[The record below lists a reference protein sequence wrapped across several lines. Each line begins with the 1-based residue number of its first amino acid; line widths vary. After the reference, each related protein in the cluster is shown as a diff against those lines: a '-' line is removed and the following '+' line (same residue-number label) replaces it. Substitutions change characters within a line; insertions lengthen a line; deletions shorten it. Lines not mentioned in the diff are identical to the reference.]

1 MANTQ
6 TGGGRTSNKSFR
18 DATFRGRPTAQ
29 FRTFM
34 SFSLRAA
41 TLAAFALTAIAA
53 AMASDASLAGAASAS
68 VDSVPAAIRAPQD
81 APLST
86 SSSDNSPGPGFTF
99 GAPGEIVQP
108 LASDAKPVQAT
119 AAETAD
125 AVSAPSSLA
134 SLVSQQ
140 GAPEDLSDQMQ
151 CLAGAVYFE
160 SKGES
165 LAGQLAV
172 ARVIIN
178 RVKSGRFADSLCGVV
193 YQPGQFSF
201 VRGRAM
207 PAIATAGRAWKE
219 AVAISQI
226 AITDSWNSL
235 AEGALFFHA
244 RRVSPSWGKAK
255 VALIDNHIFYR

>member
-29 FRTFM
+29 FWTYM

-41 TLAAFALTAIAA
+41 TLAAFALTAVAA

-68 VDSVPAAIRAPQD
+68 VESIPSAIRAPQD
-81 APLST
+81 APLS
-86 SSSDNSPGPGFTF
+86 SSSDTSGKPGVTF
-99 GAPGEIVQP
+99 AAPGEVVQP
-108 LASDAKPVQAT
+108 LATDAKPVTAT
-119 AAETAD
+119 ADETAQ
-125 AVSAPSSLA
+125 AVSAPASLS

-140 GAPEDLSDQMQ
+140 GEPESLSEQMQ

-207 PAIATAGRAWKE
+207 PAIATAGHAWKE

-235 AEGALFFHA
+235 AEGALYFHA
-244 RRVSPSWGKAK
+244 RRVSPSWGRAK